1 MRKFERIWIIPS
13 SSEATFNFILIS
25 TQAYLLGKISLD
37 CTLRSILMIVNLK
50 NKFSN
55 IFQSWSTNRSQ

>member
-55 IFQSWSTNRSQ
+55 ILQSWSTNRSQ